1 MATQVQ
7 RRRGTTA
14 EHSTFTGAVG
24 ETTVDTS
31 KDTVVV
37 HDGSTQGG
45 FPLLREDMSNNQTP
59 SVDRITLS
67 EYAEFDTSYTP
78 TESEPQGALYWNP
91 DERTLSLVTNGQTTE
106 IGQKLEV
113 ECRNATGST
122 IARGAPVYASGTIGN
137 SGRITV
143 APMIADGS
151 IDAKFIVGVT
161 DEQILN
167 GEDGKVVKVG
177 KIRKINTSAYSEG
190 DVLYVS
196 ETSAGAW
203 TSTKP
208 SVPNISLPIAFVVTD
223 SATVG
228 EIFVRVEAIDE
239 NAFVAVGD
247 LKDNEITI
255 DAGTLLS
262 GGGSFTLNQG
272 SDQTITIDH
281 ENVTRSNSS
290 ASTSL
295 TFGGDFNAIETVSS
309 DATGHVTSVKT
320 QTYTL
325 PSPNDG
331 TLTIQGGTLLS
342 GSGTF
347 TADQAGNSSV
357 TIDHDN
363 VTRLDISANQSLS
376 FGGQF
381 DAIIGVTTNPT
392 GHVTSTEE
400 RTYTLPSPGD
410 GTLTVQG
417 GNALDGSGTFTA
429 NQAGNSTVT
438 IDHADTS
445 SQASYSGS
453 GGNVVN
459 NIDLDDYGHVTTIG
473 STNLDTRYVNVTGD
487 TMTGDLTFDTGANI
501 ESSDYVAETTGWQI
515 TEAGDADFR
524 SIYADALVVQA
535 FTAEVAQALAGE
547 DFLTKSV
554 TLLEE
559 DFTVPS
565 AAPSTTG
572 IKVKPLQG
580 IANLS
585 VFEQNDWLRMR
596 VVSSAQGLTVYD
608 VYAKVTSVG
617 SVDIDGA
624 QNYTVQVDY
633 FDSGAAGEVIGAGSL
648 VLDYGQSGDYFI
660 ERSVLNRATV
670 GDYDKVPYD
679 RIVQWTNTSGSG
691 SPRAGDGATFTTISV
706 VGNLG
711 VYDNTYAGEFGFY
724 SSKALLTDDILVG
737 SLDKT
742 GNYLSFDNTFGLTV
756 VADTAYIETPQM
768 LIDAQTSGDGNKKII
783 LDSSTIVGATI
794 DNGSGFYVKS
804 NGDVRI
810 GDASGNYIK
819 FDGSDLDIVSDT
831 FDLSTSNLV
840 IDSAS
845 NSIALGA
852 TPPTDLTGE
861 GFYVNGSG
869 DFLIGDGSGQS
880 YMKFTSSTDTLS
892 IAASEFTLEA
902 TGLEIVSTSHISL
915 GSATSLTAGDGIYM
929 TDAGYIRFGE
939 ASGNNVTF
947 DSNGLSI
954 VTDTFDLASGGVA
967 IKDTGV
973 TVPTATEIDT
983 DSPTNRTGLTS
994 VQVINDAATVTSTA
1008 ADQIVSFKFSVS
1020 RSSTGIL
1027 HAYTIDVRLLRDGN
1041 VVKESTFLYS
1051 DGNVVNNVLFA
1062 KTNKSGEDYT
1072 IQIEVVSIT
1081 DASASIIFTR
1091 DLKVENT
1098 PIGIDSSGIKT
1109 RVAGDEKQLLGVA
1122 AEL

>member
-37 HDGSTQGG
+37 HDGATQGG

-59 SVDRITLS
+59 SVNRITLA

-106 IGQKLEV
+106 LGQKLEI
-113 ECRNATGST
+113 ECRNNTGST
-122 IARGAPVYASGTIGN
+122 IARGVPVYASGTIGN

-143 APMIADGS
+143 APMIADGT
-151 IDAKFIVGVT
+151 IDAKYIVGVT

-177 KIRKINTSAYSEG
+177 KIRKIDTSAYSEG

-203 TSTKP
+203 TDTKP
-208 SVPNISLPIAFVVTD
+208 EYPDISLPIAFVVTD
-223 SATVG
+223 SAQVG

-239 NAFVAVGD
+239 NAFVAAGD

-272 SDQTITIDH
+272 SDETITI
-281 ENVTRSNSS
+281 N
-290 ASTSL
+290 
-295 TFGGDFNAIETVSS
+295 
-309 DATGHVTSVKT
+309 
-320 QTYTL
+320 
-325 PSPNDG
+325 
-331 TLTIQGGTLLS
+331 
-342 GSGTF
+342 
-347 TADQAGNSSV
+347 
-357 TIDHDN
+357 HDN
-363 VTRLDISANQSLS
+363 VTRLDISSNVSLN
-376 FGGQF
+376 FGDQF
-381 DAIIGVTTNPT
+381 DTLVGVTTNPT
-392 GHVTSTEE
+392 GHVTNTEE
-400 RTYTLPSPGD
+400 RTYRLPSPGD

-417 GNALDGSGTFTA
+417 GDALDGSGTFTA

-459 NIDLDDYGHVTTIG
+459 GVTLDDYGHVTALS
-473 STNLDTRYVNVTGD
+473 STDLDSRYVEVAGD

-559 DFTVPS
+559 DYTVPS
-565 AAPSTTG
+565 SGTTG
-572 IKVKPLQG
+572 ELIKVKDLQG
-580 IANLS
+580 ISGIAA
-585 VFEQNDWLRMR
+585 FEQDDWLRMR
-596 VVSSAQGLTVYD
+596 VVDAGAGLTVYD
-608 VYAKVTSVG
+608 VYAKVTNVGAISNGVQEYTVTIDHVDSGGVGQKINAG
-617 SVDIDGA
+617 SV
-624 QNYTVQVDY
+624 
-633 FDSGAAGEVIGAGSL
+633 

-660 ERSVLNRATV
+660 ERSVLNRTTA
-670 GDYDKVPYD
+670 GDYNRVPYD
-679 RIVQWTNTSGSG
+679 RIVQWTNTGGSG

-711 VYDNTYAGEFGFY
+711 VYDSTYNGEFGFY
-724 SSKALLTDDILVG
+724 SSKALLTDDIIVG

-768 LIDAQTSGDGNKKII
+768 LIDAQSAGDGNKKIS
-783 LDSSTIVGATI
+783 LDTTDASTASKDV
-794 DNGSGFYVKS
+794 GSGFYVQS
-804 NGDVRI
+804 NGNLRI
-810 GDASGNYIK
+810 GDASANYIK
-819 FDGSDLDIVSDT
+819 FDGTDLD
-831 FDLSTSNLV
+831 
-840 IDSAS
+840 
-845 NSIALGA
+845 
-852 TPPTDLTGE
+852 
-861 GFYVNGSG
+861 
-869 DFLIGDGSGQS
+869 
-880 YMKFTSSTDTLS
+880 
-892 IAASEFTLEA
+892 
-902 TGLEIVSTSHISL
+902 
-915 GSATSLTAGDGIYM
+915 
-929 TDAGYIRFGE
+929 
-939 ASGNNVTF
+939 
-947 DSNGLSI
+947 I
-954 VTDTFDLASGGVA
+954 VTDTFNLEAGDLYINSSTSATTPYTPSFQNDILDNYDFSSTVNFTDGIDWDGTDDTNSTISYDSANDRVLFEIGKASSN
-967 IKDTGV
+967 T
-973 TVPTATEIDT
+973 
-983 DSPTNRTGLTS
+983 
-994 VQVINDAATVTSTA
+994 QVILEQELDDISSLVGKEVT
-1008 ADQIVSFKFSVS
+1008 FSVS
-1020 RSSTGIL
+1020 ITNGDAGGSSYDWSAGELQLNILAKINGSYQDFYRTVVDNTDISGSGGTDVFDVSGKIRSDFEDVKLEIIFPQQDTTTGAPITAHRIYINSVQTKFYNRTQVTLNAKGLTIYNSPDSQINLNEDGFSVEGVYLKTDDISIPNMVEQEYISTGAMRIPDNGYVSFS
-1027 HAYTIDVRLLRDGN
+1027 YTEISGTGRLYVRLSNG
-1041 VVKESTFLYS
+1041 
-1051 DGNVVNNVLFA
+1051 
-1062 KTNKSGEDYT
+1062 
-1072 IQIEVVSIT
+1072 
-1081 DASASIIFTR
+1081 
-1091 DLKVENT
+1091 DLKYVNLT
-1098 PIGIDSSGIKT
+1098 D
-1109 RVAGDEKQLLGVA
+1109 Q
-1122 AEL
+1122 

>member
-37 HDGSTQGG
+37 HDGATQGG

-59 SVDRITLS
+59 SVERITLS
-67 EYAEFDTSYTP
+67 EYAQFDTSYTP
-78 TESEPQGALYWNP
+78 TESEPQGSLYWNP
-91 DERTLSLVTNGQTTE
+91 EERTLSLVTNGQTTE
-106 IGQKLEV
+106 LGQKLEV
-113 ECRNATGST
+113 ECRNNTGST
-122 IARGAPVYASGTIGN
+122 IARGVPVYASGTIGN

-143 APMIADGS
+143 APMIADGT
-151 IDAKFIVGVT
+151 IDAKYIVGVT

-177 KIRKINTSAYSEG
+177 KIRKIDTSAYNEG

-223 SATVG
+223 HPQVG

-239 NAFVAVGD
+239 NAFVAAGD

-272 SDQTITIDH
+272 SD
-281 ENVTRSNSS
+281 
-290 ASTSL
+290 
-295 TFGGDFNAIETVSS
+295 ETV
-309 DATGHVTSVKT
+309 
-320 QTYTL
+320 
-325 PSPNDG
+325 
-331 TLTIQGGTLLS
+331 TI
-342 GSGTF
+342 
-347 TADQAGNSSV
+347 N
-357 TIDHDN
+357 HDN
-363 VTRLDISANQSLS
+363 VTRLDISSNASLN
-376 FGGQF
+376 FGDQF
-381 DAIIGVTTNPT
+381 DTLVGVTTNPT

-400 RTYTLPSPGD
+400 RTYRLPSPGN

-417 GNALDGSGTFTA
+417 GDALDGSGTFTA

-445 SQASYSGS
+445 SQSSYSGS

-459 NIDLDDYGHVTTIG
+459 GVTLDDYGHVTALS
-473 STNLDTRYVNVTGD
+473 STDLDSRYVEVAGD

-565 AAPSTTG
+565 SAPSTTG

-617 SVDIDGA
+617 SVDMDGA

-711 VYDNTYAGEFGFY
+711 VYDSTYNNDFGFY
-724 SSKALLTDDILVG
+724 SSKALLTDDIIVG

-756 VADTAYIETPQM
+756 VADTAYIDTPQM
-768 LIDAQTSGDGNKKII
+768 LIDAQTIGNGNKKII
-783 LDSSTIVGATI
+783 LDSSTTVGTTI
-794 DNGSGFYVKS
+794 NSGSGFYAKS
-804 NGDVRI
+804 DGDVRI

-819 FDGSDLDIVSDT
+819 FDGT
-831 FDLSTSNLV
+831 
-840 IDSAS
+840 
-845 NSIALGA
+845 
-852 TPPTDLTGE
+852 E
-861 GFYVNGSG
+861 
-869 DFLIGDGSGQS
+869 
-880 YMKFTSSTDTLS
+880 
-892 IAASEFTLEA
+892 
-902 TGLEIVSTSHISL
+902 
-915 GSATSLTAGDGIYM
+915 
-929 TDAGYIRFGE
+929 
-939 ASGNNVTF
+939 
-947 DSNGLSI
+947 LSI
-954 VTDTFDLASGGVA
+954 VTDTFNLEAGDLLIDSTGTTYPSASANTAVTTSNQSSFDGSSFTINGLEISDKKWIKFDFDYDITTSGELELLFEVSTDGGSTYTNYTDSSTTAVLLLSTEYIHCSSSVGKGFETQVLSSFNNRTDQIALNNPSGGR
-967 IKDTGV
+967 GSRFGQV
-973 TVPTATEIDT
+973 TVYVYVSSIGDADYVRFQVAEVNGSLAVCDATNISIRDY
-983 DSPTNRTGLTS
+983 DSVTEVNQNGIFIRLA
-994 VQVINDAATVTSTA
+994 DA
-1008 ADQIVSFKFSVS
+1008 I
-1020 RSSTGIL
+1020 IL
-1027 HAYTIDVRLLRDGN
+1027 SNGTQYLDPQL
-1041 VVKESTFLYS
+1041 
-1051 DGNVVNNVLFA
+1051 
-1062 KTNKSGEDYT
+1062 
-1072 IQIEVVSIT
+1072 IT
-1081 DASASIIFTR
+1081 
-1091 DLKVENT
+1091 
-1098 PIGIDSSGIKT
+1098 
-1109 RVAGDEKQLLGVA
+1109 
-1122 AEL
+1122 